1 MLKNYFSVAIRN
13 FLRQG
18 FFSFLNVAGLA
29 VGLACTFVIY
39 LWINDE
45 ISKDK
50 FHADI
55 NRIHHVVLNLNNPE
69 GTITWQSTPGPLAE
83 AIKTGIPE
91 IEYVAPVANDGSR
104 LFKYKELTFLPNG
117 YFTDP
122 DFFKIFSYKIIA
134 GDASNPL
141 PNPSSIVLTNSL
153 AKKLFGNEDPIGKI
167 VNVRSENDLM
177 VTAIMEDI
185 TDESSLQFEFIAHFD
200 VHKKYRQQDWGN
212 SDYPLYFKFRDA
224 DFNVKETQQKI
235 NDHVASILELNDEDK
250 KRLTYYIQPF
260 ADRYLYSSFENG
272 FPVSGRIKYV
282 QIFSVVALFILLVA
296 CINFMNMATARAAV
310 RHKEI
315 GVRKSIGAQRSSL
328 TLQFIG
334 ESILVSA
341 LSMLLAIGIAEISL
355 PIFNTLVDKQI
366 SIHYLQP
373 EYYLPIIIIVLL
385 TGILAGAYPA
395 LILSGVNPISA
406 LKGVSGSVTKGV
418 FLRKALVVF
427 QFAISVVLIVSSLV
441 MYKQIDFIQSKQLG
455 FDKENVI
462 TFTGRGIKDFT
473 LFKDQLSKIPGVSG
487 TSMANQSL
495 IEIPNQNSSFSWTGK
510 PEDSHLYVRTLVVG
524 YDFMETMNFTLAEGR
539 FFSEALNDTANVII
553 NKKLASLMNVQN
565 PIGLTINQWGKLG
578 KVVGV
583 VEDFHGRSLSEAM
596 DPMVLLCY
604 PQWTGTYYVRVEPG
618 RTQEVLSKM
627 ESIWKT
633 ASPQFPFEYTFL
645 DSQYEKLYRQEQV
658 IGKLSAV
665 FTCMAIF
672 ISSLGLLGLAAYATE
687 RKKKEISIRKVLG
700 ATVAELIAM
709 MGKEFV
715 MLTCLALLVGCPVAY
730 YFMQNFLQ
738 GYAYHVELGYM
749 IFVGTGAGLLMVTL
763 FVILFQV
770 TRAAVANPTNNLRS
784 E

>member
-29 VGLACTFVIY
+29 VGLATTFVIY

-69 GTITWQSTPGPLAE
+69 GTITWQVTPGPLAE

-91 IEYVAPVANDGSR
+91 IEYVAHIANDGPR
-104 LFKYKELTFLPNG
+104 LFQYKELTFLPNG

-153 AKKLFGNEDPIGKI
+153 AKKLFGSEDPIGKI

-177 VTAIMEDI
+177 VTAIMEDL
-185 TDESSLQFEFIAHFD
+185 TDQSSMQFEFIAHFD

-212 SDYPLYFKFRDA
+212 SDYPLFFKFRDA
-224 DFNVKETQQKI
+224 DFNIKETQQKI
-235 NDHVASILELNDEDK
+235 NDHVAKILELNDEDK

-272 FPVSGRIKYV
+272 FPVNGRIKYV
-282 QIFSVVALFILLVA
+282 QIFSVVALFILMVA
-296 CINFMNMATARAAV
+296 CINFMNMATARATV

-315 GVRKSIGAQRSSL
+315 GVRKSVGAQRWSL

-341 LSMLLAIGIAEISL
+341 LSMLLAIGIAEITL
-355 PIFNTLVDKQI
+355 PFFNTLVDKQI

-373 EYYLPIIIIVLL
+373 EYYLPIIIIVLF
-385 TGILAGAYPA
+385 TGMLAGFYPA
-395 LILSGVNPISA
+395 LILSAVNPISA
-406 LKGVSGSVTKGV
+406 LKGASVSVTKGV

-427 QFAISVVLIVSSLV
+427 QFAISVVLIISSLV
-441 MYKQIDFIQSKQLG
+441 MYKQIDFIQSKHLG
-455 FDKENVI
+455 YDKENVI
-462 TFTGRGIKDFT
+462 IFPGRGIKDFT
-473 LFKDQLSKIPGVSG
+473 LFKDQLSRIKGVSSA
-487 TSMANQSL
+487 SMANESL
-495 IEIPNQNSSFSWTGK
+495 IEIPNQNSSFSWMGK
-510 PEDSHLYVRTLVVG
+510 PENSRLYVRTLVVG
-524 YDFMETMNFTLAEGR
+524 YDFMETMNFTLVEGR
-539 FFSEALNDTANVII
+539 FFSEAMNDTANVII

-565 PIGLTINQWGKLG
+565 PIGLTINQWGKAG
-578 KVVGV
+578 KIVGV

-596 DPMVLLCY
+596 DPFVLLCY
-604 PQWTGTYYVRVEPG
+604 PEWTGNFYVRVEPG
-618 RTQEVLSKM
+618 RTQDVLSSLEM
-627 ESIWKT
+627 MWKT
-633 ASPQFPFEYTFL
+633 VSPQFPFEYTFL
-645 DSQYEKLYRQEQV
+645 DSQYEKLYKQEQV
-658 IGKLSAV
+658 IGKLAAV

-700 ATVAELIAM
+700 ATVTELIAM
-709 MGKEFV
+709 MSKEFV
-715 MLTCLALLVGCPVAY
+715 MLTCLALLVGCPIAY
-730 YFMQNFLQ
+730 YFMQSFLQ

-749 IFVGTGAGLLMVTL
+749 IFVLTGIGLIVITL
-763 FVILFQV
+763 SVILFQV
-770 TRAAVANPTNNLRS
+770 TKAAVANPTNNLRS